1 MNKTLTVYIRSWRDF
16 TKVVK
21 LLAGE
26 DWMFRGQRDA
36 DWKLDSTLD
45 RDLAKQLAER
55 SVEFKST
62 QAVQMRRAEQ
72 YAIRTF
78 RKLTTRQQSF
88 GESDVDVLAT
98 MQHYGTSTRLLDFST
113 SIYVALFFAF
123 EEKITGRPRA
133 IYAIRYGDII
143 DCARLRQAFKG
154 SLDDAAM
161 AWDGELES
169 GLKQFNHLALTDF
182 IFKFADQN
190 IKDGDSERG
199 VLPLYTV
206 GTNDRLMAQ
215 AGVFLMPRTFDGL
228 AVNLAATLNVSVDEV
243 NAPSQRI
250 DDISHQRYADGR
262 IKASLVKFIFD
273 PSLEAD
279 AWDMLDQANIS
290 PRTIYPDLTG
300 IAKSIRYSNRFLRIG
315 LIN

>member
-36 DWKLDSTLD
+36 DWALDSMLD

-62 QAVQMRRAEQ
+62 QAAQMRLAEQ
-72 YAIRTF
+72 YAIGTF

-88 GESDVDVLAT
+88 GERDVDLLAT
-98 MQHYGTSTRLLDFST
+98 MQHYGTSTRLLDFTT

-123 EEKITGRPRA
+123 EEKITRKPRA

-143 DCARLRQAFKG
+143 DCARLKQAYKVK
-154 SLDDAAM
+154 LDESDIPR
-161 AWDGELES
+161 DEGTES
-169 GLKQFNHLALTDF
+169 GRRRFNHLKLTDF
-182 IFKFADQN
+182 IFECAEKN
-190 IKDGDSERG
+190 IKKGDSENG

-206 GTNDRLMAQ
+206 GTNDRLTAQ
-215 AGVFLMPRTFDGL
+215 AGVFLMPRTFNGL
-228 AVNLAATLNVSVDEV
+228 AVNLAATLNVSVSEV
-243 NAPSQRI
+243 NAPSKSI
-250 DDISHQRYADGR
+250 EDISHMKFGDGR
-262 IKASLVKFIFD
+262 MEESLIKLIFD
-273 PSLEAD
+273 SSLETD

-300 IAKSIRYSNRFLRIG
+300 IAKSVRYSNRFLRIG
-315 LIN
+315 LD

>member
-1 MNKTLTVYIRSWRDF
+1 MNKTLALYIRSWRDF

-55 SVEFKST
+55 SSEFKST
-62 QAVQMRRAEQ
+62 QAAQMRLAEQ
-72 YAIRTF
+72 YAIGTF

-88 GESDVDVLAT
+88 GERDVDLLAT
-98 MQHYGTSTRLLDFST
+98 MQHYGTSTRLLDFTT

-123 EEKITGRPRA
+123 EEKITGKPRA
-133 IYAIRYGDII
+133 VYAIRYGDII
-143 DCARLRQAFKG
+143 DCTKLKQAFKG
-154 SLDDAAM
+154 RNGAECIS
-161 AWDGELES
+161 WGEEYEAERRC
-169 GLKQFNHLALTDF
+169 FNHLKLTDF

-190 IKDGDSERG
+190 INECDGEKG

-206 GTNDRLMAQ
+206 GANDRLTAQ

-228 AVNLAATLNVSVDEV
+228 AMNLAATLNISVDEV
-243 NAPSQRI
+243 NAPTKRI
-250 DDISHQRYADGR
+250 DDIAHIRYGDGR

-273 PSLEAD
+273 SSLEAD
-279 AWDMLDQANIS
+279 AWDMLDQMNIS

-315 LIN
+315 LN